1 MQKENI
7 ELRSPKVQNVI
18 EKMPRRLVLSAILI
32 YVIVF
37 LLVLLV
43 IYFLD
48 LESANILSRLLKQI
62 V

>member
-18 EKMPRRLVLSAILI
+18 GKMPRRLVLSAILI
-32 YVIVF
+32 YVIV
-37 LLVLLV
+37 LVLLV

-62 V
+62 E

>member
-18 EKMPRRLVLSAILI
+18 GKKPRRLVLSAILI

>member
-18 EKMPRRLVLSAILI
+18 GKMPRRLVFSAILI

>member
-1 MQKENI
+1 MEKENI

-18 EKMPRRLVLSAILI
+18 GKMPRRLVLSAILI
-32 YVIVF
+32 YIIVF

-48 LESANILSRLLKQI
+48 IESANILSRLLKQI

>member
-1 MQKENI
+1 MEKENI

-18 EKMPRRLVLSAILI
+18 GKMPRRLVLSAILT

>member
-1 MQKENI
+1 MEKENI

-18 EKMPRRLVLSAILI
+18 GKMPRRLVLSAILI

>member
-18 EKMPRRLVLSAILI
+18 GKMPRRLVRSAILI

-62 V
+62 E

>member
-18 EKMPRRLVLSAILI
+18 GKMPRRLVLSAILI

>member
-7 ELRSPKVQNVI
+7 ELRSPKVHNVI
-18 EKMPRRLVLSAILI
+18 GKMPRRLVLSAILI